1 MYSGKKINSP
11 IEERFLLS
19 EIRSRKDT
27 ETKVFVKPQQKAIQK
42 GDKAQSKKKLNYQLE
57 VSPITQESSFL
68 SFYWKGWQWGYAIM
82 RIRDTNGDVK
92 LRLAKCK
99 KHHGFPKTIMHEWDR
114 IDESEIE
121 NLSQV
126 NHVNFKT
133 VEELKACYLRLLE
146 EFQEV

>member
-1 MYSGKKINSP
+1 MYCSP
-11 IEERFLLS
+11 
-19 EIRSRKDT
+19 
-27 ETKVFVKPQQKAIQK
+27 ETIYY
-42 GDKAQSKKKLNYQLE
+42 S
-57 VSPITQESSFL
+57 L
-68 SFYWKGWQWGYAIM
+68 SFYWKWWQWGYAIM

-114 IDESEIE
+114 VDESEIE

-133 VEELKACYLRLLE
+133 VEKLKACYLRLLE
-146 EFQEV
+146 EFQDVWINNLKLTSSIKLVIIQIYRRMRIDDHKDQK